1 MTKKNPN
8 NVNEKKTDIFPCG
21 IFKFDTIRIFFYQKI
36 LKSFNDFQ
44 SQNFSV
50 L

>member
-8 NVNEKKTDIFPCG
+8 NVNEKKQT
-21 IFKFDTIRIFFYQKI
+21 FFHVEYSNLTPSVSFFIKKK

-44 SQNFSV
+44 N
-50 L
+50 